1 MCCLAPL
8 PHQGA
13 LVVGQLLQHLQ
24 ALPFLQL
31 LPLHKPLQG
40 ALPARQLVPL
50 QLAFPHGFQQCDLQE
65 CLCHVAGL
73 HVVDLVR
80 NLLQMGGIA
89 REGRRRQGTAG
100 KGAGAVAT
108 ASTVLPSKQCSQE
121 PTILPTFAGRCAS
134 YFRITKL
141 SISQLIPPRPVSRK
155 GSTAS
160 KAAASTGTTRCNI
173 SWKLLA
179 IEHKLR
185 VLAAIG

>member
-1 MCCLAPL
+1 MAPPLAHPMCCLAPL

-50 QLAFPHGFQQCDLQE
+50 PLAFPHGFQQCDLQE
-65 CLCHVAGL
+65 CLCHEAGL
-73 HVVDLVR
+73 HVVDLR

-108 ASTVLPSKQCSQE
+108 ASTVLPSKQSPPSSALKSPQ
-121 PTILPTFAGRCAS
+121 S
-134 YFRITKL
+134 Y
-141 SISQLIPPRPVSRK
+141 PPLQ
-155 GSTAS
+155 
-160 KAAASTGTTRCNI
+160 AAAPHT
-173 SWKLLA
+173 LA
-179 IEHKLR
+179 SQSSPYPSSSPR
-185 VLAAIG
+185 AQ